1 MAVPRL
7 WSASFRSAEP
17 MELFRSNRTEELA
30 DALLS
35 IVREA
40 PLPPLSRE
48 VIVVQSRGMERW
60 LTLHLAERLGI
71 WANPAFPFPRAAIE
85 LLLQDLGP
93 EDTEASRA
101 YAPQRLKWVLA
112 ELLAEGGIP
121 ALERYLGQTPDADRV
136 LRLAGKL
143 AELFDHYVIYRPDV
157 LDAWRRGSEPEDWQA
172 TLFRLLCE
180 RLGPHDLASRVH
192 AWMPKLAGAQ
202 DTLRFRF
209 ERLHLFAVETLPP
222 LFLSFFSAVSRHI
235 PTKLYLLEPSQEY
248 TAGVEPAQ
256 LSLPVLPGD
265 EASPI
270 SDGHPLLSSLGAL
283 SREFQDMLL
292 DGVLVERESDR
303 FVQPTRDSLLSHI
316 QADILAFRPPDDGPK
331 PILDADDVSISVHEC
346 TSPVRET
353 QVLHEL
359 IRAALEDDPGLR
371 PEDIVVM
378 VPDLDSYAP
387 AFEAVFGAEQTLPIP
402 YDVHRATSL
411 QGVDLFGDALA
422 ILSALGSRF
431 SVLDVL
437 KLLESQSLRE
447 AYRFSQSEQA
457 RLAELLRDAGVR
469 WGIDAEHRIE
479 LGFPADAT
487 HSWRAGLSRLLLGF
501 CMPPDDPRTFGGLMP
516 RGAPSLSDAE
526 LIGRLSDFCEL
537 LFRFRS
543 ETRGPLPAAL
553 WAQRCDKLLRALLRD
568 EDDCAEAARSLR
580 DALQEIEEGATQAG
594 FAAPVSLETVRQELA
609 RRLARDAASSG
620 FLRRG
625 VTLTELVPLRSVPF
639 RIVCLAGMSEERF
652 PRTDDRPGY
661 DLTRRHQRR
670 GDRNK
675 RRDDRHSFLQSLLC
689 ARERLLITYSP
700 RVPARHGR
708 AAPSPIVLELQ
719 EAAARYYAQQEGE
732 PIEIDRHPLQ
742 AFDAGYFDGTG
753 PLHSFSKHNASLCEA
768 LLEPKRERS
777 PVVLSAQ
784 STEPVTQLSAAEL
797 RRWLWHPVR
806 EFVQRR
812 LATRLEASELYEPSR
827 PLTDIE
833 PLQRFIVGERVLGL
847 NRERVSLAEH
857 LAASPEFPDG
867 NWGLLQRE
875 KLQREVDSIEAEHRR
890 LQSASSADATLV
902 RLQSASSAD
911 QTLVAI
917 RLGVLRLEGRLD
929 GAQQTERLL
938 TRFAKPG
945 RAPELEVWIEH
956 LLMNAGPAELP
967 KRTVLVLRG
976 DEPLAAQVT
985 VVRFSPVPDAREK
998 LQALT
1003 ELCLLSQGEPA
1014 PLYPTASWAL
1024 ADRERQ
1030 GKDLAVGF
1038 RQLGD
1043 FLSKAAANHDPYLAL
1058 GWNPEQLNDT
1068 DWREH
1073 CLAVARTVYGPL
1085 IEHRSVS

>member
-1 MAVPRL
+1 
-7 WSASFRSAEP
+7 
-17 MELFRSNRTEELA
+17 MELIRSNRTEELA

-35 IVREA
+35 IVRDE
-40 PLPPLSRE
+40 PLPPLSQE
-48 VIVVQSRGMERW
+48 LIVVQSRGMERW
-60 LTLHLAERLGI
+60 LSLRLAQGLGI

-85 LLLQDLGP
+85 LLLQELGP
-93 EDTEASRA
+93 DDAEAARA

-112 ELLAEGGIP
+112 DLLTEGGIP

-143 AELFDHYVIYRPDV
+143 GELFDHYVIYRPDV
-157 LDAWRRGSEPEDWQA
+157 LDQWRRGSEPEDWQA
-172 TLFRLLCE
+172 TLWRRLDE
-180 RLGPHDLASRVH
+180 RLGPHDLASRIHSV
-192 AWMPKLAGAQ
+192 MPKLARPAG
-202 DTLRFRF
+202 TLSLRF

-222 LFLSFFSAVSRHI
+222 LFLSFFAAVSRHI

-256 LSLPVLPGD
+256 LSLPVIPGE
-265 EASPI
+265 EASSS

-292 DGVLVERESDR
+292 EGVLVERETDR
-303 FVQPTRDSLLSHI
+303 FVTPVGDSLLSRT
-316 QADILAFRPPDDGPK
+316 QADILAFNPPNEGPK
-331 PILDADDVSISVHEC
+331 PIVDANDASISIHEC
-346 TSPVRET
+346 TSPFRET

-387 AFEAVFGAEQTLPIP
+387 AFEAVFGAEQALPIP
-402 YDVHRATSL
+402 YDVHRATSPH
-411 QGVDLFGDALA
+411 GVDLFGDALT

-431 SVLDVL
+431 SMLDML
-437 KLLESQSLRE
+437 KLLEAQSLRE

-469 WGIDAEHRIE
+469 WGIDGEHRIE

-501 CMPPDDPRTFGGLMP
+501 CMPPDDPRVFGGLMP
-516 RGAPSLSDAE
+516 RGAPSLGDAE

-543 ETRGPLPAAL
+543 EAKGPLPAPL
-553 WAQRCDKLLRALLRD
+553 WAQRCDKLLRSLLRD
-568 EDDCAEAARSLR
+568 DDDCAEAARSLR
-580 DALQEIEEGATQAG
+580 DALQDILEGAERAG
-594 FAAPVSLETVRQELA
+594 FTAPVSLETVRQELA
-609 RRLARDAASSG
+609 RRLARASANNG

-652 PRTDDRPGY
+652 PRADDRPGY
-661 DLTRRHQRR
+661 DLTRRRQRR

-689 ARERLLITYSP
+689 ARDRLLITYSP
-700 RVPARHGR
+700 RLPPRHGR
-708 AAPSPIVLELQ
+708 AAPSPIVLELR
-719 EAAARYYAQQEGE
+719 EAAARYYAREEGE
-732 PIEIDRHPLQ
+732 PIEIARHPLQ
-742 AFDAGYFDGTG
+742 AFDARYFDGTG
-753 PLHSFSKHNASLCEA
+753 PLRSFSEHNAALCQA
-768 LLEPKRERS
+768 LVEPKPERS

-784 STEPVTQLSAAEL
+784 STEPVTQLSPAEL
-797 RRWLWHPVR
+797 RRWIWHPMR

-812 LATRLEASELYEPSR
+812 LDTRLERSELYEPSR

-833 PLQRFIVGERVLGL
+833 PLQRFIVGERALGL
-847 NRERVSLAEH
+847 SRAHVSLTEH

-867 NWGLLQRE
+867 SWGLLQRE
-875 KLQREVDSIEAEHRR
+875 KLQREIESMQAEHRR
-890 LQSASSADATLV
+890 LKSPSSA
-902 RLQSASSAD
+902 QE
-911 QTLVAI
+911 TLVAI
-917 RLGVLRLEGRLD
+917 RLGELRLEGRLH
-929 GAQQTERLL
+929 GVQQTERLL
-938 TRFAKPG
+938 TRFCKPG

-956 LLMNAGPAELP
+956 LLLNAGPADLP

-976 DEPLAAQVT
+976 QEALAGQAS
-985 VVRFSPVPDAREK
+985 VVRFCPVPDALEK
-998 LQALT
+998 LHALA
-1003 ELCLLSQGEPA
+1003 ELCLASQSEPS
-1014 PLYPTASWAL
+1014 PLYPIVSWELAQRAL
-1024 ADRERQ
+1024 Q
-1030 GKDLAVGF
+1030 GKDLEYGF

-1043 FLSKAAANHDPYLAL
+1043 ALFKSAGSHDPYLAL
-1058 GWNPEQLNDT
+1058 GWNPKQLNDP

-1073 CLAVARTVYGPL
+1073 CLAAAQAVYGPL
-1085 IEHRSVS
+1085 IEHRSAS